1 MESDLVKEGKAGS
14 RKRGKSVSKR
24 EAKQIKKYGTAPTG
38 SGVWTCKHNNKTLKY
53 CKVRPKDAI
62 DYRSQLYSLTDKQK
76 QEEYVR
82 RLIVQSK
89 VLKKVNL
96 TNLLQLIFISYIK

>member
-1 MESDLVKEGKAGS
+1 MESDLVLVKEGKTGS

-38 SGVWTCKHNNKTLKY
+38 SGVFIPCKHNNKSLKC
-53 CKVRPKDAI
+53 CKVCPKDAI

-76 QEEYVR
+76 QEEYVS

-89 VLKKVNL
+89 VKRCGLGAE
-96 TNLLQLIFISYIK
+96 S